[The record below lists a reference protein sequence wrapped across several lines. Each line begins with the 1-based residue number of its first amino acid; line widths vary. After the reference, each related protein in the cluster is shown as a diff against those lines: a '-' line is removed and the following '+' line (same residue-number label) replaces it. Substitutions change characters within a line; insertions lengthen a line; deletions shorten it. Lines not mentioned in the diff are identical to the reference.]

1 MSPCV
6 FTSKPDKATRCTHA
20 GDVVMRFCAPQ
31 GGCLLHLCA
40 VRWRMGWAGDW
51 FSSISKAF
59 GPFLRFLILLCLSAV
74 PLLTPLLFVS
84 LAMCTTFSIFSPVYF
99 FFLLSPSSS
108 FFFFICIPLFFL
120 FSISHSV
127 PFFFSL
133 PALNSSVFIVYPFC
147 LPLTTYFSFLASRS
161 HTHTHLH
168 WRSVLLT
175 IKAYLPLPFSQAGS

>member
-1 MSPCV
+1 MSPSV
-6 FTSKPDKATRCTHA
+6 FTSKATRCTHA

-40 VRWRMGWAGDW
+40 VRWRMGLVFIHQQSLRAIFTLSYSSLSVCRSPAHIPSLCFFGYVHYFFHL
-51 FSSISKAF
+51 FSS
-59 GPFLRFLILLCLSAV
+59 LL
-74 PLLTPLLFVS
+74 
-84 LAMCTTFSIFSPVYF
+84 

-108 FFFFICIPLFFL
+108 FFFCIPLFFL
-120 FSISHSV
+120 FSISHSIL
-127 PFFFSL
+127 FFFSL

>member
-1 MSPCV
+1 MSPSV
-6 FTSKPDKATRCTHA
+6 FTSKATRCTHA

-40 VRWRMGWAGDW
+40 VRWRMGWAVDW

-74 PLLTPLLFVS
+74 PLLTSLLFVS

-99 FFLLSPSSS
+99 FFFFLRRHL
-108 FFFFICIPLFFL
+108 FFFCIPLFFL
-120 FSISHSV
+120 FSISHSIL
-127 PFFFSL
+127 FFFSL

-161 HTHTHLH
+161 HTHLH

>member
-1 MSPCV
+1 MSPSV
-6 FTSKPDKATRCTHA
+6 FTSKATRCTHA

-40 VRWRMGWAGDW
+40 VRWRMGWAVDW

-59 GPFLRFLILLCLSAV
+59 GPFLRFLILLCLPFPCSHPFSLFLWLCA
-74 PLLTPLLFVS
+74 LLFPS
-84 LAMCTTFSIFSPVYF
+84 FLQSTFFSSFSVVI
-99 FFLLSPSSS
+99 
-108 FFFFICIPLFFL
+108 FFFFCIPLFFL
-120 FSISHSV
+120 FSISHSIL
-127 PFFFSL
+127 FFFSL

-147 LPLTTYFSFLASRS
+147 LPLTTYFSFLALRS

>member
-1 MSPCV
+1 MSPSV
-6 FTSKPDKATRCTHA
+6 FTSKATRCTHA

-40 VRWRMGWAGDW
+40 VRWRMGWAVDW

-74 PLLTPLLFVS
+74 PLLTSLLFVS

-99 FFLLSPSSS
+99 FFFFLRRHL
-108 FFFFICIPLFFL
+108 FFFCIPLFFL
-120 FSISHSV
+120 FSISHSIL
-127 PFFFSL
+127 FFFSL

-161 HTHTHLH
+161 QTHTHLH